1 MKEITPVAGSTNF
14 SSILCLKNFYFATL
28 WQSAVLG
35 AFKCQSVLASP
46 KINRKKCYGWN
57 AIYRNEFGDF
67 SSVFGRIWHVDYVC
81 YMNKAGIQMYVT
93 LISTQA
99 STYFIPI
106 ILRYAKKKKRSKWK
120 KHNKTK
126 QTILLYFHVPA
137 QQVWRH
143 PMKNLEWYIW
153 KQKRKKGILLPS
165 WYSYWG

>member
-46 KINRKKCYGWN
+46 KINRKKCYGLN

-67 SSVFGRIWHVDYVC
+67 SSVFGSIWHVDYVC

-106 ILRYAKKKKRSKWK
+106 ILRYVKKKKRSKWK
-120 KHNKTK
+120 KQNKTNYSFIFSLRCTASLAAPNEK
-126 QTILLYFHVPA
+126 SGMIHLKT
-137 QQVWRH
+137 
-143 PMKNLEWYIW
+143 K
-153 KQKRKKGILLPS
+153 KKKGYPAS
-165 WYSYWG
+165 FMV